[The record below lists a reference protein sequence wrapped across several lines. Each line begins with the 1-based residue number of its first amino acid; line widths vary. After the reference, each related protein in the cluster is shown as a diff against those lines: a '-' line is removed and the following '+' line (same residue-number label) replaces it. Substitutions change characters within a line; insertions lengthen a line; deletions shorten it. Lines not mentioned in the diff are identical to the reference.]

1 MSGIE
6 NSTAF
11 QAVLWLSIIC
21 LNYILSFFVLTPSS
35 KDKALENA
43 MSLTNH
49 HIVAKYN
56 LKLLYEEIMLE

>member
-1 MSGIE
+1 MSEIE

-11 QAVLWLSIIC
+11 QAVFLLSVIG
-21 LNYILSFFVLTPSS
+21 LNHILPFFVLTPSS

-49 HIVAKYN
+49 HIAAKYN
-56 LKLLYEEIMLE
+56 LKLLYKERMPE